1 MAKKEATARIK
12 INILLDEAGWRF
24 FDTPEGRANVRLENN
39 VKINEQQWNDLGE
52 NFEKAKNGFVD
63 FLLLDDKG
71 FPLVVLEAKSESK
84 DPLDGK
90 EQARTYAKNLNV
102 RFIILS
108 NGNLHFFWDLEKGN
122 PQPID
127 KMPSIEALQ
136 FNSRHK
142 PNPKNLI
149 VEKIE
154 HDYVAIVKM
163 PDYQEKPDWQNTETR
178 KSFEHQNK
186 LKFLRPYQL
195 KAIHAL
201 QNAVRKGNDRFLFEM
216 ATGTGKT
223 FLTAAVIRLF
233 LRTANANRVLFLVDR
248 LELEDQAYRAFR
260 DYLEPDYKTVI
271 YKENRDDWHKA
282 EIVVTTIQS
291 LLSKDKYKTLFNP
304 ADFDLVISDEAH
316 RTIGGNSREVFEFFV
331 GYKLG
336 LTATPKDYLKKFDPE
351 KANEKD
357 PREYE
362 RRMLLDTYKTFGC
375 GSGEPTFRYS
385 LIDGVKD
392 GYLINAV
399 IVDARTEITTQLLSE
414 EGYSVFI
421 IDDEG
426 EEQEE
431 TFFKRDFAKKFLSEE
446 TNRAFCKAFFENA
459 YKDPIS
465 NEIGKTIIFCV
476 SQDHAR
482 DITQILNEFA
492 YKIYPDKYNS
502 DFAVQV
508 TSRIP
513 NAQQMSVQFSNNNLN
528 DKTKFIEGYNSGKSR
543 VCCTVG
549 MMTTG
554 YDCPDLLNICLMRPI
569 FSPTDFIQIKGR
581 GTRKHT
587 FEHKN
592 RTPNFE
598 DKINKQEKQRFKI
611 FDFFANCEYFE
622 TEFNY
627 DQVIELPKQSESLL
641 KSSGTPKTISGI
653 YENFDPDP
661 LKVITE
667 TEVGADGMK
676 IDRMYFQKFADDIKD
691 DDFVK
696 ENVEKENWD
705 TVIQYLQ
712 QHILNKPNEFYTPE
726 KLRQAA
732 QIDRRLS
739 LQEIL
744 QYIFG
749 KIPKLQTKDEL
760 LEQEFEKFVELNNPE
775 PQHLYALKTYF
786 KAYIT
791 DSELRDI
798 IEKREYS
805 RLAISPVRQEI
816 SQVPAQWREIIPE
829 YVKDYIILN
838 RFMN

>member
-1 MAKKEATARIK
+1 MKQVGGFLIH
-12 INILLDEAGWRF
+12 
-24 FDTPEGRANVRLENN
+24 PQGRANVRLENN
-39 VKINEQQWNDLGE
+39 IKMNEQQWNELGE

-127 KMPSIEALQ
+127 KIPSIEALQ

-149 VEKIE
+149 AEKIE

-178 KSFEHQNK
+178 KSFEDQNK

-201 QNAVRKGNDRFLFEM
+201 QNAVKKGNDRFLFEM

-223 FLTAAVIRLF
+223 FLTTAVIRLF

-260 DYLEPDYKTVI
+260 DYLLPDYKTVI
-271 YKENRDDWHKA
+271 YKNDRDDWQKA

-291 LLSKDKYKTLFNP
+291 FLSKDRYKTEFNP

-336 LTATPKDYLKKFDPE
+336 LTATPKDYLKKFDPD

-375 GSGEPTFRYS
+375 GSGEPTFCYS

-392 GYLINAV
+392 GYLINAT

-421 IDDEG
+421 
-426 EEQEE
+426 
-431 TFFKRDFAKKFLSEE
+431 
-446 TNRAFCKAFFENA
+446 
-459 YKDPIS
+459 
-465 NEIGKTIIFCV
+465 
-476 SQDHAR
+476 
-482 DITQILNEFA
+482 
-492 YKIYPDKYNS
+492 
-502 DFAVQV
+502 
-508 TSRIP
+508 
-513 NAQQMSVQFSNNNLN
+513 MSLV
-528 DKTKFIEGYNSGKSR
+528 
-543 VCCTVG
+543 
-549 MMTTG
+549 
-554 YDCPDLLNICLMRPI
+554 
-569 FSPTDFIQIKGR
+569 
-581 GTRKHT
+581 
-587 FEHKN
+587 
-592 RTPNFE
+592 
-598 DKINKQEKQRFKI
+598 
-611 FDFFANCEYFE
+611 
-622 TEFNY
+622 
-627 DQVIELPKQSESLL
+627 
-641 KSSGTPKTISGI
+641 
-653 YENFDPDP
+653 
-661 LKVITE
+661 
-667 TEVGADGMK
+667 
-676 IDRMYFQKFADDIKD
+676 
-691 DDFVK
+691 
-696 ENVEKENWD
+696 
-705 TVIQYLQ
+705 
-712 QHILNKPNEFYTPE
+712 
-726 KLRQAA
+726 
-732 QIDRRLS
+732 
-739 LQEIL
+739 
-744 QYIFG
+744 
-749 KIPKLQTKDEL
+749 
-760 LEQEFEKFVELNNPE
+760 
-775 PQHLYALKTYF
+775 
-786 KAYIT
+786 
-791 DSELRDI
+791 
-798 IEKREYS
+798 
-805 RLAISPVRQEI
+805 
-816 SQVPAQWREIIPE
+816 
-829 YVKDYIILN
+829 
-838 RFMN
+838 